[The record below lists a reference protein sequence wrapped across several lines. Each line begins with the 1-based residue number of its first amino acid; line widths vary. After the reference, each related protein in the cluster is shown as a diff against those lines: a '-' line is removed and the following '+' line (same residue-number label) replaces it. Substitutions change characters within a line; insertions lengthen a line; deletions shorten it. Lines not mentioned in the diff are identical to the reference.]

1 MTKFLNKKDKKIVET
16 AVRVL
21 KAGGVL
27 VFPTET
33 AYGLAADAGNKKAIE
48 KIYRIKGRVA
58 NNFLPLIVGSL
69 GQMQEFFELGE
80 KEFELVRKYKGLT
93 IILKTRKQEYTRPQR
108 LEASDGGRE
117 NTRKKGIYLLPEQ
130 KDCAVRISKYKLAR
144 DLALGLGRPIT
155 ATSANVSGG
164 ENCYS
169 VEEVLRQIQ
178 RYPSAPFAR
187 GSSPKL
193 GEHKIDLIIDGGK
206 LTKRKPSTIVKVE
219 GGKVEVVRQGEI
231 IIN

>member
-1 MTKFLNKKDKKIVET
+1 MIKFLNKRDTLVVDK
-16 AVRVL
+16 AVGVL
-21 KAGGVL
+21 KTGGVL

-33 AYGLAADAGNKKAIE
+33 AYGLAADASNKKAIE
-48 KIYRIKGRVA
+48 KIYKIKGRGA
-58 NNFLPLIVGSL
+58 SKFLPLIVGSL
-69 GQMQEFFELGE
+69 EQTQELFELGK
-80 KEFELVRKYKGLT
+80 KELELVKKYKGLT
-93 IILKTRKQEYTRPQR
+93 IILKIKNQKSKLRK
-108 LEASDGGRE
+108 
-117 NTRKKGIYLLPEQ
+117 IYLLKGQ

-144 DLALGLGRPIT
+144 ELALKLGRPIT

-169 VEEVLRQIQ
+169 IEEVMVQFQ

-206 LTKRKPSTIVKVE
+206 LHKRKPSTIVRVE
-219 GGKVEVVRQGEI
+219 GNKINILRQGEI
-231 IIN
+231 KINSKIKNQKSKLL